1 MPTAAINGADLY
13 YEISGAG
20 QPLLFVHGMCGNA
33 NVWDDQVRRLSP
45 SFQCVTYDRR
55 GHTRSTL
62 GDVTQR
68 TVEMHADDTA
78 ALIEA
83 LGLVPCV
90 LVGSSG
96 GARIGLDVVRRYPS
110 LLRGAVLSEPPV
122 LALARD
128 GGREFVDALQPRIV
142 EAMKHRGPR
151 AAVDAFFEFAC
162 PGLWNGLDEPR
173 KEVYR
178 ANHAELF
185 WDLSMPRYEIV
196 DSDLR
201 AIRVPCLIVWGR
213 DSHPVLRGIAERVAS
228 AIPNA
233 QTLEIAHCGHVTYA
247 EQPMEFARGVLNFV
261 DSLSPLR

>member
-33 NVWDDQVRRLSP
+33 NVWDDQVGRLSP
-45 SFQCVTYDRR
+45 SFRCVTYDRR

-62 GDVTQR
+62 GDVTKR

-83 LGLVPCV
+83 LGLAPCV

-110 LLRGAVLSEPPV
+110 LLGGAVLSEPPV
-122 LALARD
+122 MALAPD
-128 GGREFVDALQPRIV
+128 GGRAFVDVMQPAIA
-142 EAMKHRGPR
+142 EAIKRGGPR
-151 AAVDAFFEFAC
+151 AAVDAFFELAC
-162 PGLWNGLDEPR
+162 PGLWGAIDEPR
-173 KEVYR
+173 KDAYR
-178 ANHAELF
+178 ANHEELF
-185 WDLSMPRYEIV
+185 GDLSMPRYEIA
-196 DSDLR
+196 DGDLA

-213 DSHPVLRGIAERVAS
+213 DSHPALRGIAERIA
-228 AIPNA
+228 ATIPNA
-233 QTLEIAHCGHVTYA
+233 QMLAIAHCGHVTYA
-247 EQPMEFARGVLNFV
+247 EQPSEFARGVLNFV
-261 DSLSPLR
+261 DSLSRPR